1 MEKYLYKYIR
11 GSHAHGISTPQSDVD
26 MGGIFVCDN
35 RQLLG
40 LGFDYKDEIADER
53 HDVVYWEL
61 GKFGRLLCKSN
72 PTVLESLFVDDE
84 FIVEKDNLFMP
95 FIENRDK
102 FLTKACFQPF
112 GNYAVSQIHK
122 ARGLNKKIVQPI
134 VERKDIL
141 DFCYTFH
148 NQGSMPLK
156 KWLDEYGLNQKYC
169 GLVNI
174 PNMPSCYGLYYDWW
188 NHFADENISIDD
200 LECMYYNA
208 DMMWQLIIKHFN
220 MVNYDF
226 EPVCEWFESLEP
238 LGYKGIMGEDGKST
252 SLRLSSVGKYETPLC
267 YVNYNQ
273 DGYTCHCRKYREYKE
288 WEAKRN
294 PVRYQANLTKN
305 YDAKNMSECFRLVQT
320 CIEIAN
326 GETYKVNRKDIDSE
340 LLLDIRAHK
349 FEYDDLMEILDKK
362 VAEMN
367 DAIENTK
374 IPDAVDVNFVND
386 LVIDIRNKL

>member
-1 MEKYLYKYIR
+1 MEKYLLKYIR

-26 MGGIFVCDN
+26 MGGVFACDN
-35 RQLLG
+35 KQLLG

-61 GKFGRLLCKSN
+61 GKFGNLLCKSN
-72 PTVLESLFVDDE
+72 PTVLESLFVDKE
-84 FIVEKDNLFMP
+84 FIVEQDKLFMP
-95 FIENRDK
+95 FFENRK
-102 FLTKACFQPF
+102 AFLTKECFKPF
-112 GNYAVSQIHK
+112 GTYSASQIK
-122 ARGLNKKIVQPI
+122 KCRGLNKLITNPL

-156 KWLDEYGLNQKYC
+156 QWLETYGLNQKYC

-174 PNMPSCYGLYYDWW
+174 PNMPNCYGLYYDWW
-188 NHFADENISIDD
+188 NHFVDEDISIGDIENMSLTVSD
-200 LECMYYNA
+200 MYKLIVDHYNL
-208 DMMWQLIIKHFN
+208 D
-220 MVNYDF
+220 VYDF
-226 EPVCEWFESLEP
+226 DTVADWFKELKP
-238 LGYKGIMGEDGKST
+238 AGYKGIMDEEGKST
-252 SLRLSSVGKYETPLC
+252 SLRLSSVVKYEKPLC

-273 DGYTCHCRKYREYKE
+273 DGYTSHCRKYREYKE

-294 PVRYQANLTKN
+294 PVRYQSNLNKN

-326 GETYKVNRKDIDSE
+326 GQTYKVNRKGIDSE

-349 FEYDDLMEILDKK
+349 FEYDELMEILDKK
-362 VAEMN
+362 VVEMN
-367 DAIENTK
+367 AAIENST
-374 IPDAVDVNFVND
+374 IPETVDANLVND
-386 LVIDIRNKL
+386 LVIDIRKKI